1 MSSITLIKP
10 FTHAHANYINHRG
23 KLDTWNDLRFT
34 DSWDLPPVEE
44 LEADL
49 NSTELPPPVEELEKL
64 EADFKAME
72 IEYFNM
78 RALLSRRQDL
88 SRQIAV
94 KRLRDIRNALTQR
107 SRDFDIRRVRARLPM
122 DCLLEV
128 RSYLL
133 GDYKKT
139 YTHTNPYGLQWAY
152 NLGTQGKK
160 FGFEPKLLDFIRMA
174 TICKSIKTARL
185 INRMKAVDILWLSHH
200 CGNYGVVYIAD
211 GILSKDSLAKKKNKI
226 IANLKKLAGELE
238 LGQTHRSMELWNII
252 KNCYKRHKDANRLSL
267 DLPAKNWATKYLT
280 IEDCDE

>member
-10 FTHAHANYINHRG
+10 FTHPYANYINHRG

-34 DSWDLPPVEE
+34 DSWDLPPVAE
-44 LEADL
+44 LEEEL
-49 NSTELPPPVEELEKL
+49 NSTEVPPDDEYLEKL
-64 EADFKAME
+64 EEDFKAME
-72 IEYFNM
+72 TAYFNM

-107 SRDFDIRRVRARLPM
+107 ARDFDIRRVRPRLPM

-133 GDYKKT
+133 GDYRKT
-139 YTHTNPYGLQWAY
+139 FIHTNPYGTRWVYAGETKY
-152 NLGTQGKK
+152 
-160 FGFEPKLLDFIRMA
+160 GFEPKLLDFIRMA
-174 TICKSIKTARL
+174 TICKSVKTARL

-200 CGNYGVVYIAD
+200 CGDYGARYIAE

-226 IANLKKLAGELE
+226 IANLKKIAKELE
-238 LGQTHRSMELWNII
+238 GGQTHRSMELWNII